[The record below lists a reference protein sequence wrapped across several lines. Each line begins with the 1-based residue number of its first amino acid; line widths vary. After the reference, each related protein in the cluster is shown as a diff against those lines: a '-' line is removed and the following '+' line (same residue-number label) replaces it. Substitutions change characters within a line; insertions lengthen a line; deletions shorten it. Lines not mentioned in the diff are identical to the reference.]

1 MVLDKR
7 NSPNEYLE
15 NIGFCDGIKNQ
26 GFYATAKVI
35 GVRWGSKYVKE
46 RIRSIFYV
54 IIAIK
59 TKLAVNLNCS

>member
-26 GFYATAKVI
+26 GFYGDSRVNDVRREKKKQKKNPARIAQSH
-35 GVRWGSKYVKE
+35 GVLK
-46 RIRSIFYV
+46 IRHQ
-54 IIAIK
+54 
-59 TKLAVNLNCS
+59 